1 MPGDKVNRRT
11 EKDDKKVR
19 VLLLLADE
27 KGHPQRE
34 ISEHIETALSNT
46 NNIIK
51 ELIDEDH
58 LIYEGAPRKTTNPKS
73 KRPRAKE
80 TPLYIIKDLKVYRTI
95 LKNIHDIIEENIL
108 NAYMA
113 SISRELARQ
122 YIIFERNKLRLKKG
136 SVTYDDYKN
145 LAKKFEEME
154 RYKGHEE
161 SFYEEE
167 RDKYMNYLEKFLLSK
182 YTEDIIKE
190 FGFDAVLRIGL
201 TGTLD
206 MWYMDRIIEIAL
218 NKRLVDEQQVKGIL
232 DTMPEHGSYELLC
245 VYSRRIPCR
254 FANYRRQD
262 SA

>member
-1 MPGDKVNRRT
+1 GEM
-11 EKDDKKVR
+11 
-19 VLLLLADE
+19 
-27 KGHPQRE
+27 
-34 ISEHIETALSNT
+34 
-46 NNIIK
+46 
-51 ELIDEDH
+51 
-58 LIYEGAPRKTTNPKS
+58 
-73 KRPRAKE
+73 AK
-80 TPLYIIKDLKVYRTI
+80 
-95 LKNIHDIIEENIL
+95 
-108 NAYMA
+108 
-113 SISRELARQ
+113 
-122 YIIFERNKLRLKKG
+122 
-136 SVTYDDYKN
+136 
-145 LAKKFEEME
+145 
-154 RYKGHEE
+154 YKGHEE

-232 DTMPEHGSYELLC
+232 DTMPEHGSYELPC